1 MKKNMLLIAGATL
14 LISAFSAGLIRAQTC
29 IQPPTCEE
37 LGYIY
42 SADECVNGNNILK
55 CPTDLSKM
63 ACSFD
68 AIGNDGDILYADH
81 STSSEVINA
90 KTPIAVIFDA
100 GNRLAVS
107 LEAKIYQKGDSV
119 IWGAEGDIPGLA
131 NCSGTDCEDSSI
143 TNTNMIMCM
152 AKLIINHIRWQRTCA
167 LTHRPDANR
176 LGAEPENG
184 QC

>member
-1 MKKNMLLIAGATL
+1 MLLIAGATL

-107 LEAKIYQKGDSV
+107 LEAKIYQKET
-119 IWGAEGDIPGLA
+119 AL
-131 NCSGTDCEDSSI
+131 SGERKAIFLDW
-143 TNTNMIMCM
+143 
-152 AKLIINHIRWQRTCA
+152 LIVRTLIVKIA
-167 LTHRPDANR
+167 VL
-176 LGAEPENG
+176 
-184 QC
+184 QIQI

>member
-63 ACSFD
+63 VCSFD

-81 STSSEVINA
+81 STSYLMPVIVWLFLWKQKYIKKETA
-90 KTPIAVIFDA
+90 LSGEQKAIFPDWLIVRALIVKIAVLQIQ
-100 GNRLAVS
+100 
-107 LEAKIYQKGDSV
+107 I
-119 IWGAEGDIPGLA
+119 
-131 NCSGTDCEDSSI
+131 
-143 TNTNMIMCM
+143 
-152 AKLIINHIRWQRTCA
+152 
-167 LTHRPDANR
+167 
-176 LGAEPENG
+176 
-184 QC
+184 

>member
-68 AIGNDGDILYADH
+68 AIGRILWRFTQAH
-81 STSSEVINA
+81 
-90 KTPIAVIFDA
+90 
-100 GNRLAVS
+100 
-107 LEAKIYQKGDSV
+107 
-119 IWGAEGDIPGLA
+119 
-131 NCSGTDCEDSSI
+131 
-143 TNTNMIMCM
+143 
-152 AKLIINHIRWQRTCA
+152 
-167 LTHRPDANR
+167 
-176 LGAEPENG
+176 
-184 QC
+184 